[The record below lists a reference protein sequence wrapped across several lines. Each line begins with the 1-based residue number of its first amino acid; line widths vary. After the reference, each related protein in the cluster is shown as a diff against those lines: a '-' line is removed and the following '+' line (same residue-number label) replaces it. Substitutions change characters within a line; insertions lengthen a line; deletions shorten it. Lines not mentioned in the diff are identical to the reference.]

1 MIITMNK
8 IIDIV
13 MGLILSLFV
22 QLIIIYK
29 ALAASD
35 IPVTMDLA
43 EYKQIL
49 CLLIFILILYSF
61 YIKKTKYTLLNIAF
75 LLFPLAFC
83 CLFMKQSLQYNYSKY
98 DTLSN
103 VFIFLVILIIFLQL
117 TYKEIKKIKSSRNK
131 GLCK

>member
-1 MIITMNK
+1 MNK

-13 MGLILSLFV
+13 MGLILSLFAR
-22 QLIIIYK
+22 LILIYK

-35 IPVTMDLA
+35 IPVTMDLD

-83 CLFMKQSLQYNYSKY
+83 YTFMKQSLQYNYTKY

-117 TYKEIKKIKSSRNK
+117 TYKEIKKIKSDRNK